1 MKTIL
6 FFAMAALALAYL
18 LARLRARA
26 SKSFQAV
33 DVIVPAFN
41 EEPVIERSLINLL
54 RNPYVKRVICVDDG
68 STDGT
73 AYIAARLAQHTSRLL
88 LVSKENGGKGS
99 AIMEGL
105 KHVTANY
112 VFLTD
117 ADTYVPYKTAAL
129 GFMIAEID
137 RGADAVGGVPSSDLR
152 GGGLLGYVRAS
163 VKLPM
168 IVVKRT
174 FQQILGG
181 APFIISGACG
191 MFRTEV
197 LREVG
202 LTDRTNVEDL
212 DLTWS
217 LVAQGYKVR
226 QVNRAVVYPQ
236 ECKTLRDEWRRWRR
250 WIMGYAVCMR
260 LHRRL
265 LFTRYGLF
273 SILPMFV
280 VVVLGVAMYGYNW
293 GRAVISGN
301 AFMLPSL
308 MFPLLWLGVVM
319 ILGGI
324 SAYHHNKLRLMLLA
338 PLALIYVLL
347 AYAVWLSHG
356 LQGLLTGREYG
367 RDKPTRY
374 ARVVA

>member
-6 FFAMAALALAYL
+6 FFAMVALTLAYL
-18 LARLRARA
+18 LARARLRP
-26 SKSFQAV
+26 SKNLQSI
-33 DVIVPAFN
+33 DVIVPAYN
-41 EEPVIERSLINLL
+41 EAPLIEQSLINLL

-73 AYIAARLAQHTSRLL
+73 GEIVARLMQKTPRLL

-99 AIMEGL
+99 AIMKGL
-105 KHVTANY
+105 EFATADQ

-117 ADTYVPYKTAAL
+117 ADTYVPFKGHGL
-129 GFMIAEID
+129 GYMLAEIE

-174 FQQILGG
+174 FQQMLGG

-191 MFRTEV
+191 MFRTHV

-202 LTDRTNVEDL
+202 LSDRNNVEDL

-217 LVAQGYKVR
+217 LIARGYKVR
-226 QVNRAVVYPQ
+226 QVSRAVVYPQ

-250 WIMGYAVCMR
+250 
-260 LHRRL
+260 
-265 LFTRYGLF
+265 
-273 SILPMFV
+273 
-280 VVVLGVAMYGYNW
+280 
-293 GRAVISGN
+293 
-301 AFMLPSL
+301 
-308 MFPLLWLGVVM
+308 
-319 ILGGI
+319 
-324 SAYHHNKLRLMLLA
+324 
-338 PLALIYVLL
+338 
-347 AYAVWLSHG
+347 
-356 LQGLLTGREYG
+356 
-367 RDKPTRY
+367 
-374 ARVVA
+374 